1 MAKDVMGH
9 FVFTILDKNNTLYF
23 VKGNNS
29 LYLIHFERLGLYIYA
44 STKSIMDNAIKTVG
58 IQY

>member
-1 MAKDVMGH
+1 MGH